1 LKKVGHIS
9 DEELDSLTTA
19 IKNRYGIDF
28 TGYERKS
35 LKRGF
40 ARLIMKKD
48 LDSILELWFKIMR
61 DRNFLLDSIDEL
73 TVNLTELFR
82 NPEIWV
88 KLKDEVL
95 PKFQF
100 KPDLNLWHAGC
111 SSGEEVYTMAIILKY
126 MNMHANTS
134 TLATDLSSSI
144 LKKAQDGIYS
154 NILKSKYSESF
165 SKSINNGNID
175 SWFTQNSDNKHIQ
188 VIDSL
193 KRNIKFER
201 HNLVHDDM
209 DQKFDIIFC
218 RNVMIYFDDSL
229 KMKVLELF
237 NKCLKEDGF
246 FVIGYYDMLPIESK
260 DLFDI
265 YDSKTRIYKKNY
277 TNS

>member
-1 LKKVGHIS
+1 
-9 DEELDSLTTA
+9 
-19 IKNRYGIDF
+19 
-28 TGYERKS
+28 
-35 LKRGF
+35 
-40 ARLIMKKD
+40 
-48 LDSILELWFKIMR
+48 
-61 DRNFLLDSIDEL
+61 
-73 TVNLTELFR
+73 VNLTELFR

-95 PKFQF
+95 PKYQL
-100 KPDLNLWHAGC
+100 KPNLNLWHAGC

-126 MNMHANTS
+126 MNMHANTR

-154 NILKSKYSESF
+154 NILMNKYSESF

-175 SWFTQNSDNKHIQ
+175 NWFIQNGDEKHIK

-193 KRNIKFER
+193 KQNVKFKR

-218 RNVMIYFDDSL
+218 RNVMIYFDDTL

-237 NKCLKEDGF
+237 NKCLKDDGY
-246 FVIGYYDMLPIESK
+246 FVIGYYDMLPMQSK
-260 DLFDI
+260 EMFDI
-265 YDSKTRIYKKNY
+265 YDSKTRIYKKKIDKQL
-277 TNS
+277 T